1 MVVTINVEGVI
12 DSGDKTIEKYLLN
25 VVYYKGNLTLGAILT
40 SNGTEV
46 KITDLVLKNDTE
58 WTCGNANDIATGT

>member
-12 DSGDKTIEKYLLN
+12 DSGD
-25 VVYYKGNLTLGAILT
+25 KGNLTLGAILT